1 MLVRA
6 AEWIR
11 LHPFRTAVYAL
22 LVGFAVFGAL
32 TVRDF
37 QIRYSVQSVGFRQEC
52 GGHALARGIDVEL
65 IGAARFQIA
74 GLDACANGKG
84 SVSGVSLAP
93 EIVKVDAAV
102 WDWPQSISVRNA
114 GWRDQAGDIVR
125 LKSVQASPGSL
136 SGSAAG
142 LQIAGIAA
150 IQSVSAALEQP
161 PSSTVAVRSI
171 DVHRVEDVV
180 ADAEAL
186 TPATRRVEA
195 AAAVLSD

>member
-22 LVGFAVFGAL
+22 LVGFAVFGALTVRGILRGERDGLITRVAQAGWLRAL

-74 GLDACANGKG
+74 DLDACANGKG

-114 GWRDQAGDIVR
+114 GWRDQAET
-125 LKSVQASPGSL
+125 S
-136 SGSAAG
+136 SG
-142 LQIAGIAA
+142 
-150 IQSVSAALEQP
+150 
-161 PSSTVAVRSI
+161 
-171 DVHRVEDVV
+171 
-180 ADAEAL
+180 
-186 TPATRRVEA
+186 
-195 AAAVLSD
+195 